1 MNIVLKEI
9 NSFTREIIVEVPW
22 EELETIFAHTVTR
35 FSRNLSIPGFRKGKV
50 PKRIILQN
58 FKADVETECAETA
71 LEEYYQKALREEGIT
86 PINRANINDLEF
98 QEGSSLK
105 FKATFEV
112 EPYFKL
118 PNYRRKLKVKKNSY
132 IPDEED
138 VDNYIND
145 IRQQLAE
152 LKTVE
157 SGSKEGHLL
166 LVDMQ
171 EMDNSGVPI
180 IGRKVEDRYIKVG
193 EGIFG
198 GENLN
203 RLIGLKSGD
212 STFITIQRQNE
223 QNKVGFELAIKN
235 VHEEVLPEIDEKL
248 IKNLD
253 KNASN
258 IEEFRKNI
266 LSVIQSRLDR
276 DTNVLLHE
284 AIIDY
289 FLQNTTL
296 EVPPSMV
303 DTYIDGIIE
312 DKKNQNGKKLSA
324 GSLGDEEKLREEL
337 KSSTIRS
344 IKWYLIRRVIIKEDN
359 LSVSDEE
366 VSEKV
371 EDIWKKA
378 GKEAKE
384 ARRYYKKPSNR
395 ERLRDDILDKKLF
408 NLLESLAKVNEVKVY
423 TRDLR
428 KQRNMSLNL

>member
-9 NSFTREIIVEVPW
+9 NSFTREITVEVPW
-22 EELETIFAHTVTR
+22 EELETIFAQTVTR

-50 PKRIILQN
+50 PKRMILQN
-58 FKADVETECAETA
+58 FRADVETKCAETA

-86 PINRANINDLEF
+86 PINRAEIDNMEF
-98 QEGSSLK
+98 QEGNPLK

-112 EPYFKL
+112 VPYFKL

-138 VDNYIND
+138 VDNYIDD

-152 LKTVE
+152 LRTVE

-193 EGIFG
+193 DGIFG

-203 RLIGLKSGD
+203 RLTGLKSGD
-212 STFITIQRQNE
+212 RTFIYIQRQNE
-223 QNKVGFELAIKN
+223 QNKVGFELTIKN
-235 VHEEVLPEIDEKL
+235 VHEEVLPEIDEKF
-248 IKNLD
+248 IKKLD

-258 IEEFRKNI
+258 VEEFRQNI

-276 DTNVLLHE
+276 DANVLLHE

-289 FLQNTTL
+289 FLQNTSI
-296 EVPPSMV
+296 EVPPSMI

-312 DKKNQNGKKLSA
+312 DKKNQNGEKL
-324 GSLGDEEKLREEL
+324 DEEKLREEL

-344 IKWYLIRRVIIKEDN
+344 IKWYLIRRVIIKEEN

-371 EDIWKKA
+371 EGILKKA
-378 GKEAKE
+378 GKEVKE

-395 ERLRDDILDKKLF
+395 ERLGDNILDEKLF
-408 NLLESLAKVNEVKVY
+408 NLLESVAKVNEVKVY

>member
-1 MNIVLKEI
+1 MNVVLKEI

-22 EELETIFAHTVTR
+22 EELETIFAQTVTR

-50 PKRIILQN
+50 PKRMILQT
-58 FKADVETECAETA
+58 FRADLETECAETA

-86 PINRANINDLEF
+86 PINRAEINNMEF
-98 QEGSSLK
+98 QEGNPLK

-152 LKTVE
+152 LRTVE

-203 RLIGLKSGD
+203 RLTGLKSGD
-212 STFITIQRQNE
+212 RTFINIQRQNE
-223 QNKVGFELAIKN
+223 QNKVGFELTVKN
-235 VHEEVLPEIDEKL
+235 VHEEVLPEIDEKF

-258 IEEFRKNI
+258 VEEFRQNI

-276 DTNVLLHE
+276 KANVLLHE
-284 AIIDY
+284 TIIDY
-289 FLQNTTL
+289 FLQNTNL
-296 EVPPSMV
+296 EVPPSMI

-312 DKKNQNGKKLSA
+312 DKKNQNGEKL
-324 GSLGDEEKLREEL
+324 DEEKLREEL

-344 IKWYLIRRVIIKEDN
+344 IKWYLIRRVIIKEEN

-371 EDIWKKA
+371 EGILEKA

-395 ERLRDDILDKKLF
+395 ARLRDDILDEKLF

-423 TRDLR
+423 TKDLR

>member
-1 MNIVLKEI
+1 MNVVLKEI
-9 NSFTREIIVEVPW
+9 NSFTREITVEVPW
-22 EELETIFAHTVTR
+22 EELETIFAQTVTR

-50 PKRIILQN
+50 PKRMILQN
-58 FKADVETECAETA
+58 FRADVETECAETA

-86 PINRANINDLEF
+86 PINRAEIDNMEF
-98 QEGSSLK
+98 QEGNPLK

-112 EPYFKL
+112 VPYFKL

-138 VDNYIND
+138 VDNYIDD

-152 LKTVE
+152 LRTVE
-157 SGSKEGHLL
+157 SGSKEGYLL

-203 RLIGLKSGD
+203 RLTGLKSGD
-212 STFITIQRQNE
+212 RTFINIQRQNE
-223 QNKVGFELAIKN
+223 QNKVGFELTVKN
-235 VHEEVLPEIDEKL
+235 VHEEVLPEIDEKF

-258 IEEFRKNI
+258 VEEFRQNI

-276 DTNVLLHE
+276 DANVLLHE

-289 FLQNTTL
+289 FLQNTNI
-296 EVPPSMV
+296 EVPPSMI

-312 DKKNQNGKKLSA
+312 DKKNQNGEKL
-324 GSLGDEEKLREEL
+324 DEEKLREEL

-344 IKWYLIRRVIIKEDN
+344 IKWYLIRRVIIKEEN

-371 EDIWKKA
+371 EGILKKA
-378 GKEAKE
+378 GKEVKE

-395 ERLRDDILDKKLF
+395 ERLGDNILDEKLF